1 MSDQALELRRVFG
14 SFATGVTVVSA
25 DTVPDGAIG
34 MTVNS
39 FSSLSLEPPLVL
51 WNLQKSSDCY
61 DAFMTAGH
69 YGVNILHAGQEKL
82 SRKFAGKGEHALDG
96 VDWHR
101 GASGCPLLDQNLA
114 SLECVVRQHYDG
126 GDHTILVGEVL
137 DWQLR
142 EGEPLIFYGGAYQRL
157 RPREPE

>member
-1 MSDQALELRRVFG
+1 MSDKGLELRRVFG
-14 SFATGVTVVSA
+14 GFATGVTVVSV
-25 DTVPDGAIG
+25 DVVPDGALG

-61 DAFMTAGH
+61 TAFIKAEL
-69 YGVNILHAGQEKL
+69 YGVNILCAGQEDL
-82 SRKFAGKGEHALDG
+82 SRRFAVKGEHALEG

-101 GASGCPLLDQNLA
+101 GANGCPQLGGCLA
-114 SLECVVRQHYDG
+114 VMECAVRERYAG

-137 DWQLR
+137 DWNLS
-142 EGEPLIFYGGAYQRL
+142 EGEPLIFHGGRYRRL
-157 RPREPE
+157 QPLEKE